1 VRIAVDTNVL
11 VRYLTWDDEA
21 QAIEAAN
28 AIEGADAMV
37 VPTIVLCE
45 LVWVLKRAYRYA
57 GPEIIDILRR
67 LVAIRAVEA
76 SRRRGRNRDACA
88 RRRLCRRRRSARGR
102 PCEMRSRRHIRPGLR
117 ATSRSRPG
125 HAFGNSARSLTKSLP
140 NVDFRP
146 RRRRSHRPA
155 RPLCPHR
162 RPAGSVDPTRGGGR
176 RNGQTRLR
184 STPG

>member
-1 VRIAVDTNVL
+1 MRIAVDTNVL

-67 LVAIRAVEA
+67 LVAIRAIDIERPAAQAGIAMLARDGDFADGVVRHEA
-76 SRRRGRNRDACA
+76 D
-88 RRRLCRRRRSARGR
+88 
-102 PCEMRSRRHIRPGLR
+102 RSRCDRVVTFDQGFAQLLGPDKVVLLG
-117 ATSRSRPG
+117 TRSKP
-125 HAFGNSARSLTKSLP
+125 
-140 NVDFRP
+140 
-146 RRRRSHRPA
+146 
-155 RPLCPHR
+155 
-162 RPAGSVDPTRGGGR
+162 
-176 RNGQTRLR
+176 
-184 STPG
+184 